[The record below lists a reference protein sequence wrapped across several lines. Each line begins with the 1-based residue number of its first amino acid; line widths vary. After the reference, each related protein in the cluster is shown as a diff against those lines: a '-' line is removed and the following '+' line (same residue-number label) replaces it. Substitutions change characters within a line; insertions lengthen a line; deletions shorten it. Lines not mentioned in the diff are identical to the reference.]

1 MSSIE
6 SPSAGQGRLMAS
18 GQRRLRLYVT
28 MGQRL
33 LRDSLLF
40 QILLHDEVELVG
52 ESETGVATLNRLKRA
67 TPSVLLIEENLQ
79 DNDGLTIAEH
89 ALAVNPSLSVLLI
102 SDTPV
107 SSGRMA
113 IYLEAGIKAVVSK
126 DQPVQELIK
135 TLFYIRNGQVYVGNW
150 QQEPAPA
157 AMLAYQALSGRE
169 REVAQLMASRL
180 PVRDIADR
188 LGVSCKT
195 VHSYKDRIFVKL
207 GFERLPELILFMQRH
222 QHGAA
227 E

>member
-1 MSSIE
+1 MV
-6 SPSAGQGRLMAS
+6 A

-28 MGQRL
+28 IGQRL

-40 QILLHDEVELVG
+40 QILLDSEVELVG
-52 ESETGVATLNRLKRA
+52 ESETGVATLNHLQAARP
-67 TPSVLLIEENLQ
+67 TVLLIEENLQ

-89 ALAVNPSLSVLLI
+89 ALTMNPSLSVLLI

-107 SSGRMA
+107 SNGRMA

-126 DQPVQELIK
+126 DQPIQELIK
-135 TLFYIRNGQVYVGNW
+135 TLFYIRNGQVYIGNW
-150 QQEPAPA
+150 RQQPEPA
-157 AMLAYQALSGRE
+157 AMLAYQSLSGRE

-180 PVRDIADR
+180 PVRDIAGR
-188 LGVSCKT
+188 LGVSCQT
-195 VHSYKDRIFVKL
+195 VPSYKDRLFVKL

>member
-1 MSSIE
+1 ML
-6 SPSAGQGRLMAS
+6 A

-28 MGQRL
+28 IGQRL

-40 QILLHDEVELVG
+40 QILLHDDVELVG
-52 ESETGVATLNRLKRA
+52 ESETGVDTLNRLHTTR
-67 TPSVLLIEENLQ
+67 PGVLLIEENLQ

-89 ALAVNPSLSVLLI
+89 ALTLNPALSVLLI

-107 SSGRMA
+107 STGRMA

-126 DQPVQELIK
+126 HQPIQELIK
-135 TLFYIRNGQVYVGNW
+135 TLFYIRGGQVYVGNW
-150 QQEPAPA
+150 QHKPA
-157 AMLAYQALSGRE
+157 AGALGAFEALSGRE
-169 REVAQLMASRL
+169 REVAQLMARRT
-180 PVRDIADR
+180 PVRDIAGQ

-195 VHSYKDRIFVKL
+195 VHSYKDRIFVKM

>member
-1 MSSIE
+1 
-6 SPSAGQGRLMAS
+6 MAA

-28 MGQRL
+28 IGQRL

-40 QILLHDEVELVG
+40 QILLDSEVELVG
-52 ESETGVATLNRLKRA
+52 ESETGVATLNHLQAARP
-67 TPSVLLIEENLQ
+67 TVLLIEENLQ

-89 ALAVNPSLSVLLI
+89 ALTMNPSLSVLLI

-107 SSGRMA
+107 SNGRMA

-126 DQPVQELIK
+126 DQPIQELIK
-135 TLFYIRNGQVYVGNW
+135 TLFYIRNGQVYIGNW
-150 QQEPAPA
+150 RQQPEPA
-157 AMLAYQALSGRE
+157 AMLAFQALSGRE
-169 REVAQLMASRL
+169 REVAHLMAS
-180 PVRDIADR
+180 R